1 MKFQIHE
8 FDPAALKERSD
19 NMSLLHKSDMH
30 YGVPNYYV
38 TPVKRLL
45 ILSFKQH
52 GWIFNNQEL
61 CNCKARPHKDSKFG
75 FQDILIKSQVQKI
88 SRTKQTG
95 RILAR
100 YKKLYDANTRDEPIL
115 P

>member
-1 MKFQIHE
+1 
-8 FDPAALKERSD
+8 
-19 NMSLLHKSDMH
+19 MH
-30 YGVPNYYV
+30 YSVLTYYV
-38 TPVKRLL
+38 TPAKRLL

-61 CNCKARPHKDSKFG
+61 RNCKARPHKDSKFG
-75 FQDILIKSQVQKI
+75 FQDILIKSEVQKI

-95 RILAR
+95 RILAGN
-100 YKKLYDANTRDEPIL
+100 KKLYDTNTRDEPIL